1 MKNLGEFIGHFT
13 VKNDNEKSLFKVYF
27 YEKGISFDDDFLRG
41 IIESEDTYKE
51 FIIIN
56 DKWKCKNDNRDEVM
70 KCIMEM
76 LERYQDYLSNFF
88 INDETKKEE
97 KYLKD
102 SNSLFLEY
110 LEEKDMLVEI
120 GRKDFEA
127 NIIDEKVGEFYVDN
141 LKETKDDSKFYTYT
155 SETSGLEFYLM
166 VVSNKI
172 KIGFS
177 SGKKATNV

>member
-1 MKNLGEFIGHFT
+1 MKNLGEFIGYFT

-27 YEKGISFDDDFLRG
+27 YEKGISFDDNFLRG

-56 DKWKCKNDNRDEVM
+56 DKWKSEDNNRSDIM
-70 KCIMEM
+70 KDIMEM
-76 LERYQDYLSNFF
+76 LERHQNYLSNFF
-88 INDETKKEE
+88 INNETKREE
-97 KYLKD
+97 KSLKD
-102 SNSLFLEY
+102 SNSLFLQY

-120 GRKDFEA
+120 DRKDFETK
-127 NIIDEKVGEFYVDN
+127 IIDEKVGEFYVDN

-166 VVSNKI
+166 VVSDKI

-177 SGKKATNV
+177 SGKKATSV